1 MENKFEIVAKTFQGL
16 EDVLA
21 EEIKAIGGENI
32 AIGRR
37 MVSFEGD
44 KAMLYRANYSCRTA
58 LRILKPIYKFV
69 ATDPDGLYE
78 MTKEFDWTT
87 VMTVDST
94 FSIDSVVNSDE
105 FAHSRYVTYRIK
117 DAIADYFVDRYGD
130 GKRPSV
136 RLTDADVVIN
146 VHISDN
152 RVTLSL
158 DSSGESLH
166 KRGWRAAQ
174 TES

>member
-1 MENKFEIVAKTFQGL
+1 MRASPRGSARGCTSLHKRVRPFYRLSARLRTLLRRTLRARLVDVAL
-16 EDVLA
+16 V
-21 EEIKAIGGENI
+21 
-32 AIGRR
+32 
-37 MVSFEGD
+37 
-44 KAMLYRANYSCRTA
+44 
-58 LRILKPIYKFV
+58 
-69 ATDPDGLYE
+69 
-78 MTKEFDWTT
+78 
-87 VMTVDST
+87 
-94 FSIDSVVNSDE
+94 
-105 FAHSRYVTYRIK
+105 
-117 DAIADYFVDRYGD
+117 VDRYGD

-174 TES
+174 TEAPINEVLAAGILAKAGWDGQSVLIDPMCGSGTFLVEAALMAKKNRPGRVPARLHIPKME